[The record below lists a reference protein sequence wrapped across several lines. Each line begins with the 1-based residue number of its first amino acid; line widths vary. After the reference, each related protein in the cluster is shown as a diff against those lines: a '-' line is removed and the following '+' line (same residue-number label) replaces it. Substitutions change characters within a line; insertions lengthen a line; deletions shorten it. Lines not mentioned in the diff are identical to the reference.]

1 MDVVHALAPQIV
13 IHVIVDI
20 FIIQEDVYN
29 ALIIVYQFISVANVL
44 VVMMVII
51 YLITNV

>member
-1 MDVVHALAPQIV
+1 MSGPILNVGP
-13 IHVIVDI
+13 DI

-29 ALIIVYQFISVANVL
+29 ALIIVYQFIAVANVL